1 MTLLNH
7 GSSLHRTGVPLN
19 YLRRTQDFRPT
30 IKEGFEGMDP
40 GMEFSERER
49 KSLSENSV
57 SAEVPQWG
65 PGPVVWRQKLIEAN
79 CKISV

>member
-1 MTLLNH
+1 
-7 GSSLHRTGVPLN
+7 
-19 YLRRTQDFRPT
+19 
-30 IKEGFEGMDP
+30 MDP